1 MTKRKVMMERRNE
14 REERMRRARIMRERM
29 TRMRVKA
36 TRELLWEEVQEA
48 QGMVIPVTS
57 SFP

>member
-14 REERMRRARIMRERM
+14 REERMRRARTMRERM

-48 QGMVIPVTS
+48 RGMVIPVTS

>member
-14 REERMRRARIMRERM
+14 REERMRRARIVRERM

>member
-1 MTKRKVMMERRNE
+1 MTKRKVMMDRRNE
-14 REERMRRARIMRERM
+14 REERMRRARIVRERM

>member
-1 MTKRKVMMERRNE
+1 MMERRNE
-14 REERMRRARIMRERM
+14 REERMRRARIVRERM